1 MLGNGPVSRDSGG
14 ELPCCPGTTQLE
26 EDQKQIVTAE
36 QQLATELEGTAMNVS
51 ASVPLPD
58 SLLTA
63 YACFL

>member
-1 MLGNGPVSRDSGG
+1 MYLS
-14 ELPCCPGTTQLE
+14 PGIQVESFRAVQAPDHLE

-36 QQLATELEGTAMNVS
+36 QQLATELEGTAINVS